1 MLIKNIKKILFVKW
15 QKEKND
21 WNRQNSSEQ
30 ILKGEIYYDSKKNYR
45 TKQLHTI

>member
-1 MLIKNIKKILFVKW
+1 MYIRTQRALAVGMSG
-15 QKEKND
+15 EKND
-21 WNRQNSSEQ
+21 WNRQNSSKQ